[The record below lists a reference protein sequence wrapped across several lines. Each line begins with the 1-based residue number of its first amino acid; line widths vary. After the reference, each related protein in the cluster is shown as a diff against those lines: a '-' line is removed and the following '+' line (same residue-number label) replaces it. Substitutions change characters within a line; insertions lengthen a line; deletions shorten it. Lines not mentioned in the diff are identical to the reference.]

1 MTDEKPRL
9 NKSTKSDSPQPKEP
23 IDFSGLMQPD
33 IEAEDDGIIELTEE
47 VKMSSESE
55 NEATD
60 IKDQGQKV
68 GEDEGEKIEDPDHTF
83 MKTEEEVGWIEVSTE
98 LSHDEPDGDPEEDE
112 DLFSLIDEAPVESE
126 EHEDI
131 ADAKGTI
138 SWKKTDDDGF
148 LSLTDEKAIEP
159 ENNEHLLKPID
170 ESDLDLED
178 DESSF
183 MLTDESDFRSNDDEV
198 LDITEFD
205 EQLPSEDQATMD
217 LADKEEQTAEDDEEF
232 LELIDIDE
240 ESPAEDERVINF
252 NTTEDEMEDAE
263 IDNLFRKSLN
273 EDIEFD
279 QNVEDE
285 VAESLGMEL
294 GPEIDMSADLAED
307 DNRDLKIDIEAVT
320 TPKEEPET
328 ILFENS
334 ATDTADVSDHE
345 EILESDENP
354 PEDTQT
360 HDGAIEL
367 GALSSQQIEQAVER
381 LIQQNYSEKIES
393 LITQVVEEA
402 VSKEIEKLKNILLN
416 DLSND
421 E

>member
-1 MTDEKPRL
+1 MSDEKPIS

-23 IDFSGLMQPD
+23 IDFSGLMQSE

-47 VKMSSESE
+47 VKMSPESE

-60 IKDQGQKV
+60 IKAQRQKV
-68 GEDEGEKIEDPDHTF
+68 GEDEDDKIEDPDNTS
-83 MKTEEEVGWIEVSTE
+83 MKTEEEVGWIEVSAE
-98 LSHDEPDGDPEEDE
+98 LSHDEPEEDQEEDE
-112 DLFSLIDEAPVESE
+112 NLFSLTDEAPVESE

-148 LSLTDEKAIEP
+148 LSLTDENAIEP
-159 ENNEHLLKPID
+159 ENNEQLLKPID
-170 ESDLDLED
+170 ESVLDLED

-183 MLTDESDFRSNDDEV
+183 MLTDESDFRSDDDEV

-217 LADKEEQTAEDDEEF
+217 LDDKKEQIDADDEEF
-232 LELIDIDE
+232 LELIEIDE

-252 NTTEDEMEDAE
+252 DTTEDEMEDAE

-294 GPEIDMSADLAED
+294 GSEIDMSEDSAED
-307 DNRDLKIDIEAVT
+307 ENRDLKIDIDAVT
-320 TPKEEPET
+320 TQKEEPET
-328 ILFENS
+328 IFFEKS
-334 ATDTADVSDHE
+334 ATDAADVSDHE
-345 EILESDENP
+345 EILESDENS

-360 HDGAIEL
+360 HDRAIEL
-367 GALSSQQIEQAVER
+367 SALSSQQIEQVVER

-393 LITQVVEEA
+393 LITQVIEKA

-416 DLSND
+416 DLSNN